1 MIRKRDRYKFL
12 LKCGD
17 VEHVATPIYNGL
29 KKVWEQ
35 ESGEI
40 FFREKLE
47 GTLKFV
53 GKDYAFVRGC
63 DFAKQIDVEIYKTT
77 DNTEEL
83 YWKGYFRKTDCETD
97 INHGMISVKPKP
109 NDKYKLIM
117 DKLSEE
123 YNLVKHNP
131 KMSDVSMTVRPMLQV
146 YELGADYVNNYIG
159 NFYFKQNVEPIY
171 SLYNYSYMQ
180 FATTSMCVAK
190 PTVSNDDS
198 MLDSL
203 FFYIGDWEY
212 LNDSTNTALIYATSD
227 DGRYRL
233 VVKSTQSISE
243 NNGNKAIRFILQTNT
258 NGGWTVVGAYKDI
271 NSNSDITRHTQWIT
285 YEALQSITHVPIY
298 TYNSGT
304 GIITNN
310 ILAEFDLDFSTQCGR
325 GFSTFNV
332 GGHDIS
338 NEDNYIQTEIYTNVS
353 PFSLDGKIIASK
365 ATSTEITEYGKVKGK
380 DNEYYIP
387 TNNIDEIGLYEP
399 ILQQSWSGN
408 WSFWLKVKDVLDV
421 WESNLPSQTKTLK
434 DWYSLYEVIRV
445 LLKAIDP
452 NVTVSHGSASS
463 MFLWSKNNPITGM
476 ENQGEMFLLQK
487 SNATKLEYDYS
498 ATKAE
503 IKLKQIFDWL
513 KTFNVYWDVVEYPNG
528 MLVLR
533 IEHKLFYMNG
543 ESYNSSNITNIDLR
557 NIHDTRNGKDY
568 AYLTNNWKYE
578 DVNNVATKIY
588 YKWMDE
594 VSLPFE
600 GEAMTAVDNPYGEEH
615 QETRTAEAFTSDID
629 YIFAN
634 SETVSKDGFVVVQGY
649 KGEGERAYKIHFYDT
664 TINGRQYHLQN
675 GLLSVA
681 YMQRYYM
688 LYDMPSRQMTIT
700 GGDVIDVVRTK
711 QLRQNEVKFA
721 LPKGMEINEYTTLTT
736 ETGVGTILRME
747 QDLSTEIYTTTL
759 KYDNEQ

>member
-1 MIRKRDRYKFL
+1 MIRKRDRYKFW

-63 DFAKQIDVEIYKTT
+63 DFVKQIDVEIYKTT

-159 NFYFKQNVEPIY
+159 SAYHKAKVTPIY
-171 SLYNYSYMQ
+171 GGPDEELNFSAKTAMHCSITQCIDSFEYKDDIIGNYVSLRNWQ
-180 FATTSMCVAK
+180 TF
-190 PTVSNDDS
+190 
-198 MLDSL
+198 
-203 FFYIGDWEY
+203 
-212 LNDSTNTALIYATSD
+212 NDSSVTAYFAIAKDDNEAYRVLIDRYYTAYPESLEVAEIKLQVYTGDYTESD
-227 DGRYRL
+227 IQLSDQWQTIASYYDNANNRAWIPFADLKTIESNIPMYWNGNLLFEIEKYKIMMVYYRL
-233 VVKSTQSISE
+233 VYRDESLESNIVEEDGFIFSE
-243 NNGNKAIRFILQTNT
+243 IYNRTKAIDPYNFIHYSTYL
-258 NGGWTVVGAYKDI
+258 
-271 NSNSDITRHTQWIT
+271 SEDITRWGIDE
-285 YEALQSITHVPIY
+285 Y
-298 TYNSGT
+298 SG
-304 GIITNN
+304 
-310 ILAEFDLDFSTQCGR
+310 
-325 GFSTFNV
+325 
-332 GGHDIS
+332 
-338 NEDNYIQTEIYTNVS
+338 
-353 PFSLDGKIIASK
+353 K
-365 ATSTEITEYGKVKGK
+365 
-380 DNEYYIP
+380 YYIP
-387 TNNIDEIGLYEP
+387 VKEGLEMGRYEP
-399 ILQQSWSGN
+399 LLSNSWGN
-408 WSFWLKVKDVLDV
+408 GVSYWVDVYDFTHQY
-421 WESNLPSQTKTLK
+421 EQPYSKTKTLK

-445 LLKAIDP
+445 LLEAIDP
-452 NVTVSHGSASS
+452 NVMVSHGSASS

-476 ENQGEMFLLQK
+476 ANQGEMFLLQK

-513 KTFNVYWDVVEYPNG
+513 KTFNVYWDVVEYPND

-568 AYLTNNWKYE
+568 AYLTGNWKYE

-600 GEAMTAVDNPYGEEH
+600 GEVMTAVDNPYGEEH

-649 KGEGERAYKIHFYDT
+649 KGEGEQAYKIHFYDT

-700 GGDVIDVVRTK
+700 GGDVIDVIRTK

-721 LPKGMEINEYTTLTT
+721 LPKGMEINDYTTLTT
-736 ETGVGTILRME
+736 EAGVGTILRME

>member
-1 MIRKRDRYKFL
+1 M

-77 DNTEEL
+77 DDGQQTTEEL

-109 NDKYKLIM
+109 NDRYKLMM

-146 YELGADYVNNYIG
+146 YELGADYVNNIIG
-159 NFYFKQNVEPIY
+159 SNSYKQTVSPIY
-171 SLYNYSYMQ
+171 DLTNYTYMM
-180 FATTSMCVAK
+180 FGATPMCVAK
-190 PTVSNDDS
+190 PIQIYTQSLIDN
-198 MLDSL
+198 L
-203 FFYIGDWEY
+203 FFNIEDWKVQG
-212 LNDSTNTALIYATSD
+212 DSTNTQLLYVYSD
-227 DGRYRL
+227 DEKHRL
-233 VVKSTQSISE
+233 VLKSTQSVSE
-243 NNGNKAIRFILQTNT
+243 NNGEKAYRITIEKQQSSGDWLLF
-258 NGGWTVVGAYKDI
+258 GAYKNTDDNREWMTRVELETATLVKLYLYGTNTGI
-271 NSNSDITRHTQWIT
+271 TNDLVAEFEFDFTTICGRYIYLSNTEGNIDEEDSFIQSTIYNTVTPFNFRANYRLIASDHTSTDITQ
-285 YEALQSITHVPIY
+285 
-298 TYNSGT
+298 
-304 GIITNN
+304 
-310 ILAEFDLDFSTQCGR
+310 F
-325 GFSTFNV
+325 
-332 GGHDIS
+332 
-338 NEDNYIQTEIYTNVS
+338 
-353 PFSLDGKIIASK
+353 GKI
-365 ATSTEITEYGKVKGK
+365 EGEE
-380 DNEYYIP
+380 DLYYVP
-387 TNNIDEIGLYEP
+387 TNNPNEIMHYEP
-399 ILQQSWSGN
+399 ILEKSWSSN
-408 WSFWLKVKDVLDV
+408 WSFWINIQDVLEI
-421 WESNLPSQTKTLK
+421 ESAYSKTKTLK

-463 MFLWSKNNPITGM
+463 MFLWGNTNPITGM

-503 IKLKQIFDWL
+503 IKLKQIFDLL
-513 KTFNVYWDVVEYPNG
+513 KTFNVYWDVVEYPDG
-528 MLVLR
+528 RLVLR

-568 AYLTNNWKYE
+568 AYLTGNWKYE

-588 YKWMDE
+588 YKWMDD

-600 GEAMTAVDNPYGEEH
+600 GEVMTAVDNPYGEEH

-700 GGDVIDVVRTK
+700 GGDVIDAIRTK

-721 LPKGMEINEYTTLTT
+721 LPKGMEINKYTTLTT
-736 ETGVGTILRME
+736 EAGAGTILRME

>member
-1 MIRKRDRYKFL
+1 MIRKRDRYRFL

-77 DNTEEL
+77 DDGQQTTEEL

-109 NDKYKLIM
+109 NDKYKLMM

-146 YELGADYVNNYIG
+146 YELGADYVNNIIG
-159 NFYFKQNVEPIY
+159 SNSYKQTVSPIY
-171 SLYNYSYMQ
+171 DLTNYGYMHFGIEQ
-180 FATTSMCVAK
+180 LACANIRQNLTG
-190 PTVSNDDS
+190 
-198 MLDSL
+198 LDLGEAYLGS
-203 FFYIGDWEY
+203 GDWTQDP
-212 LNDSTNTALIYATSD
+212 NQSNTYYFGLSDRDMYMNRPYRIMMKLLSD
-227 DGRYRL
+227 DQHIYIYMEEYTD
-233 VVKSTQSISE
+233 S
-243 NNGNKAIRFILQTNT
+243 NGWQTKYT
-258 NGGWTVVGAYKDI
+258 YK
-271 NSNSDITRHTQWIT
+271 NPETYQQWIT
-285 YEALQSITHVPIY
+285 RTELSTLSKLKLY
-298 TYNSGT
+298 TLDDG
-304 GIITNN
+304 NN
-310 ILAEFDLDFSTQCGR
+310 ATLNLAVEFDFNFVQVNARLLTR
-325 GFSTFNV
+325 GFYEPNISEEDTFVQSEIYDNV
-332 GGHDIS
+332 SRINLTNRLTIS
-338 NEDNYIQTEIYTNVS
+338 N
-353 PFSLDGKIIASK
+353 
-365 ATSTEITEYGKVKGK
+365 ATSEEITQWGTVE
-380 DNEYYIP
+380 NEEGIYYVP
-387 TNNIDEIGLYEP
+387 TTIEENISQYEP
-399 ILQQSWSGN
+399 IAQDLWRGYI
-408 WSFWLKVKDVLDV
+408 SFWIKIYDLSVEFENRYSK
-421 WESNLPSQTKTLK
+421 TKTLK

-463 MFLWSKNNPITGM
+463 MFLWGKTNPITGM

-503 IKLKQIFDWL
+503 ITLKKIFDWL
-513 KTFNVYWDVVEYPNG
+513 KTFNVYWDVVEYFDG
-528 MLVLR
+528 RLVLR
-533 IEHKLFYMNG
+533 LEHKLFYMNG
-543 ESYNSSNITNIDLR
+543 ESYNSNNITNIDLR
-557 NIHDTRNGKDY
+557 NIYDTRNGKDY

-600 GEAMTAVDNPYGEEH
+600 GEALTAVDNPYGEEH

-688 LYDMPSRQMTIT
+688 PYDMPSRQMTIT

-736 ETGVGTILRME
+736 EAGVGTILRME

>member
-40 FFREKLE
+40 FFRYRLE

-97 INHGMISVKPKP
+97 INHGMITVKPKP

-131 KMSDVSMTVRPMLQV
+131 KMSNVSMTVRPMLQV

-159 NFYFKQNVEPIY
+159 SAYHKAKVTPIY
-171 SLYNYSYMQ
+171 GGPDEELNFS
-180 FATTSMCVAK
+180 AKTSMHCSITQCIDSFEYK
-190 PTVSNDDS
+190 DDIIGNYVSLRNWQT
-198 MLDSL
+198 
-203 FFYIGDWEY
+203 F
-212 LNDSTNTALIYATSD
+212 NDSSATAYFAIAKDDNEAYRVLIDRYYTAYPESLEVAEIKLQVYTGDYTETDIQLSD
-227 DGRYRL
+227 QWQTIASYYDNANNRAWIPFADLKTIESNIPMYW
-233 VVKSTQSISE
+233 
-243 NNGNKAIRFILQTNT
+243 NGNLLFEIEKYKIMMVYYRMLYRDENQASNIVEEDGFVASEIYNRTKAIDPYNFIHYSTYL
-258 NGGWTVVGAYKDI
+258 
-271 NSNSDITRHTQWIT
+271 SEDITRWGLD
-285 YEALQSITHVPIY
+285 ED
-298 TYNSGT
+298 SG
-304 GIITNN
+304 
-310 ILAEFDLDFSTQCGR
+310 
-325 GFSTFNV
+325 
-332 GGHDIS
+332 
-338 NEDNYIQTEIYTNVS
+338 
-353 PFSLDGKIIASK
+353 K
-365 ATSTEITEYGKVKGK
+365 
-380 DNEYYIP
+380 YYIP
-387 TNNIDEIGLYEP
+387 VKEGLEMGGYEP
-399 ILQQSWSGN
+399 LLSESWGNGVSYWVDVYSYTRILEERYSTS
-408 WSFWLKVKDVLDV
+408 
-421 WESNLPSQTKTLK
+421 KTLK

-463 MFLWSKNNPITGM
+463 MFLWSNTNPITGM
-476 ENQGEMFLLQK
+476 ANQGEMFLLQK

-498 ATKAE
+498 ASKAE

-513 KTFNVYWDVVEYPNG
+513 KTFNVYWDVVEYPDG
-528 MLVLR
+528 RLVLR

-543 ESYNSSNITNIDLR
+543 ESYNSNNITNIDLR

-568 AYLTNNWKYE
+568 AYLTGNWKYE

-649 KGEGERAYKIHFYDT
+649 KGEGEQAYAIHFYDT

-688 LYDMPSRQMTIT
+688 PYDMPSRQMTIT
-700 GGDVIDVVRTK
+700 GGDVIDVIRTK

-721 LPKGMEINEYTTLTT
+721 LPKGMEINDYTTLTT
-736 ETGVGTILRME
+736 EAGVGTIARME